1 MAHTSANVLV
11 HIVFSTK
18 RRNPSIAVDMKGDLC
33 AYLGGIVRETG
44 GVALIINA
52 MADHVHL
59 LARIPPAH
67 GIAEV
72 VRIVKANS
80 SRWAHEKWPQHRGF
94 AWQTGYGAFSV
105 SQSNVAAVTK
115 YIAEQERHHRTTSFQ
130 DEYLQ
135 FLRKQLPTACAV
147 GFNLAPLC
155 GLQSVTIDVGH
166 FCQQSFRTEFSTLHA
181 NF

>member
-1 MAHTSANVLV
+1 MNKARSDPTGRKKMAHTSANVLI

-18 RRNPSIAVDMKGDLC
+18 RRSPSIAAAMKADLC
-33 AYLGGIVRETG
+33 AYLGGIVREIG
-44 GVALIINA
+44 GIALIINA

-105 SQSNVAAVTK
+105 SQSNAAAILK
-115 YIAEQERHHRTTSFQ
+115 YIANQEAHHRKISFQ
-130 DEYLQ
+130 QEMLAYLRRHGISYDERYLW
-135 FLRKQLPTACAV
+135 
-147 GFNLAPLC
+147 
-155 GLQSVTIDVGH
+155 
-166 FCQQSFRTEFSTLHA
+166 E
-181 NF
+181 

>member
-115 YIAEQERHHRTTSFQ
+115 YIAEQERHHRTTSFEE
-130 DEYLQ
+130 EYLQ
-135 FLRKQLPTACAV
+135 FLRKNGIAFDAKA
-147 GFNLAPLC
+147 APH
-155 GLQSVTIDVGH
+155 GLRRG
-166 FCQQSFRTEFSTLHA
+166 L
-181 NF
+181 